1 MVRKSPG
8 SIPVWVQVPPR
19 LPTDYEVTMLVC
31 HRCGSD
37 KVTHAVALG
46 SKNIHLGKFADF
58 EYIKKHDGLVP
69 ECAQC
74 QKDREYISRY
84 MKYSENIIK
93 DDIKE
98 HKHYKMAVW
107 RNWKARE
114 IQNLMF
120 IVNVWVRVPLPLPNK
135 NK

>member
-1 MVRKSPG
+1 MAGAGDLKSPG

-31 HRCGSD
+31 HRCGGD

-46 SKNIHLGKFADF
+46 SKSIHLGKFADF

-98 HKHYKMAVW
+98 HKHYIKLLEEAQE
-107 RNWKARE
+107 KSAK
-114 IQNLMF
+114 QSQGC
-120 IVNVWVRVPLPLPNK
+120 
-135 NK
+135 